1 METPILDADDV
12 LDWITSLTY
21 REKYVLAQDLSDCF
35 EGVPLLALIGGNTYV
50 DEALEIVT
58 RVYHTS
64 PYDRDKIK
72 DALKLAKVCAG

>member
-1 METPILDADDV
+1 MGTPILDADDV

-35 EGVPLLALIGGNTYV
+35 EGVPLLALIWGNTCV
-50 DEALEIVT
+50 DEALEVVT
-58 RVYHTS
+58 QAFHKS

-72 DALKLAKVCAG
+72 DALKLANVI